1 MVWAKNDEG
10 KIKGFIL
17 EKGMKGLSA
26 PKIEGK
32 LALRAS
38 VTGQIVMDEVFVEE
52 GQMLPNVEGLKGP
65 FSCLNNARYGIAWGA
80 RGVSLNAFRQFVI
93 GVTGYAKQEEIAGFF
108 TNTAEEF
115 MGSHSITDSH
125 ISTITDTIL
134 LLQYVEI
141 RGEMAR
147 AINVFKMRGSW
158 HDKRI
163 REYIITND
171 GPEIKDS
178 FSNFEQIFSGAP
190 HRVNPEDNIPGV
202 FKSIQSNE

>member
-1 MVWAKNDEG
+1 
-10 KIKGFIL
+10 
-17 EKGMKGLSA
+17 
-26 PKIEGK
+26 
-32 LALRAS
+32 
-38 VTGQIVMDEVFVEE
+38 
-52 GQMLPNVEGLKGP
+52 
-65 FSCLNNARYGIAWGA
+65 
-80 RGVSLNAFRQFVI
+80 
-93 GVTGYAKQEEIAGFF
+93 
-108 TNTAEEF
+108 

-141 RGEMAR
+141 KGEMAR

-163 REYIITND
+163 REYIITSQ

-190 HRVNPEDNIPGV
+190 HRVISDQNMQNV
-202 FKSIQSNE
+202 FKGIEKN

>member
-1 MVWAKNDEG
+1 
-10 KIKGFIL
+10 
-17 EKGMKGLSA
+17 
-26 PKIEGK
+26 
-32 LALRAS
+32 
-38 VTGQIVMDEVFVEE
+38 
-52 GQMLPNVEGLKGP
+52 
-65 FSCLNNARYGIAWGA
+65 
-80 RGVSLNAFRQFVI
+80 
-93 GVTGYAKQEEIAGFF
+93 
-108 TNTAEEF
+108 

-163 REYIITND
+163 REYIITNK

-190 HRVNPEDNIPGV
+190 HRVNPEEQLPGV
-202 FKSIQSNE
+202 FKSIETSEE

>member
-1 MVWAKNDEG
+1 M
-10 KIKGFIL
+10 
-17 EKGMKGLSA
+17 SA
-26 PKIEGK
+26 
-32 LALRAS
+32 L
-38 VTGQIVMDEVFVEE
+38 
-52 GQMLPNVEGLKGP
+52 
-65 FSCLNNARYGIAWGA
+65 A

-93 GVTGYAKQEEIAGFF
+93 AVTGYTKQEEIAGFF

-163 REYIITND
+163 SEYIITNK

-190 HRVNPEDNIPGV
+190 HRVSTEEQIPGV
-202 FKSIQSNE
+202 FKSIQPND

>member
-1 MVWAKNDEG
+1 
-10 KIKGFIL
+10 
-17 EKGMKGLSA
+17 
-26 PKIEGK
+26 
-32 LALRAS
+32 
-38 VTGQIVMDEVFVEE
+38 
-52 GQMLPNVEGLKGP
+52 
-65 FSCLNNARYGIAWGA
+65 
-80 RGVSLNAFRQFVI
+80 
-93 GVTGYAKQEEIAGFF
+93 
-108 TNTAEEF
+108 

-163 REYIITND
+163 REYIITNE

-190 HRVNPEDNIPGV
+190 HRINSEEQIPGV
-202 FKSIQSNE
+202 FKSINPKER

>member
-1 MVWAKNDEG
+1 MAIDS
-10 KIKGFIL
+10 
-17 EKGMKGLSA
+17 LSA
-26 PKIEGK
+26 
-32 LALRAS
+32 L
-38 VTGQIVMDEVFVEE
+38 
-52 GQMLPNVEGLKGP
+52 
-65 FSCLNNARYGIAWGA
+65 A

-93 GVTGYAKQEEIAGFF
+93 AVTGYTKQEEIAGFF

-141 RGEMAR
+141 KGEMAR
-147 AINVFKMRGSW
+147 ALNVFKMRGSW

-163 REYIITND
+163 REFIITNS
-171 GPEIKDS
+171 GPEIRDS

-190 HRVNPEDNIPGV
+190 HRIVPDQNVQNVFRGIDN
-202 FKSIQSNE
+202 N